1 MKQYKTIQ
9 KGGHMK
15 KAIWTVAAMAVVS
28 LFFFATSESKA
39 AAKDEF
45 FTMYFFADMSRG
57 FATTNVPRLLGIQDT
72 VYWINKYKGGVQG
85 KKLRVEWADHT
96 NDLSV
101 AATIYERW
109 RTRKNF
115 IFLAVCG
122 SQENEAFHDRYAEDE
137 VVVSSCGVSETGIY
151 PAGYAFA
158 TIPLYSDQFA
168 NFADYI
174 TAKWDWKGK
183 GRAPKLAFMTYDIP
197 YGRACLQPLVLEYA
211 KKKRI
216 EIVDTQFIPIIVV
229 DATTPLTRAKKAGA
243 DYVYGQLTYV
253 TLVPLLKE
261 NEKLGY
267 GLKFGTNNFGVDE
280 PLPLLAGKA
289 AEGTVLGTTPYKLWS
304 EKKEPIIQ
312 TLSKIAEE
320 VGRRRQDLADGY
332 FLGVANVF
340 TLYDLLNQTVPKVGW
355 AGING
360 RLLRRQLESWGKAYD
375 LHGLVKF
382 DYTPEARTPMIA
394 RLVEVRNGQWAPVTD
409 WNRMPGILRTDLK
422 GAYKEPSTLPKPK
435 SIY

>member
-1 MKQYKTIQ
+1 
-9 KGGHMK
+9 MK
-15 KAIWTVAAMAVVS
+15 KGTWIVAAMAVVS

-45 FTMYFFADMSRG
+45 FTMYFFADMSRAY
-57 FATTNVPRLLGIQDT
+57 ATVNVPRLLAIQDT
-72 VYWINKYKGGVQG
+72 IYWINKYKGGIHG
-85 KKLRVEWADHT
+85 RKLRVEWADHT

-101 AATIYERW
+101 AATLYERW

-115 IFLAVCG
+115 VFLAVCG

-158 TIPLYSDQFA
+158 SLPMYADQIA
-168 NFADYI
+168 IFADYI
-174 TAKWDWKGK
+174 TEKWDWKEKKRGP
-183 GRAPKLAFMTYDIP
+183 RLSIMAFDAP
-197 YGRACLQPLVLEYA
+197 YGKAALEPLVLDYV
-211 KKKRI
+211 KKKGI
-216 EIVDTQFIPIIVV
+216 EIVDKQYVPPIVV

-243 DYVYGQLTYV
+243 DYVFAQVAYV
-253 TLVPLLKE
+253 TLIPLLRE

-267 GLKFGTNNFGVDE
+267 GLKFGVNNFGVEDV
-280 PLPLLAGKA
+280 LPLVAGKA
-289 AEGTVLGTTPYKLWS
+289 AEGTVLGITPYKLWS
-304 EKKEPIIQ
+304 EKNEPIIQ

-320 VGRRRQDLADGY
+320 VGRRRQDLANTY
-332 FLGVANVF
+332 FLGVANVL
-340 TLYDLLNQTVPKVGW
+340 TLYDVLSQAVPKVGW

-360 RLLRRQLESWGKAYD
+360 RVLRRQLESWGKGYD

-382 DYTPEARTPMIA
+382 DYTPEARTPMNS
-394 RLVEVRNGQWAPVTD
+394 RVVEVKNGQWVPATD
-409 WNRMPGILRTDLK
+409 WRKMPGLIREDLK
-422 GAYKEPSTLPKPK
+422 GPYKELSTPPKPK

>member
-1 MKQYKTIQ
+1 
-9 KGGHMK
+9 MK

-57 FATTNVPRLLGIQDT
+57 FATVNVPRLLGIQDT

-115 IFLAVCG
+115 VFLAVCG

-197 YGRACLQPLVLEYA
+197 FGRACLQPLVLEYA
-211 KKKRI
+211 KKKGI

-243 DYVYGQLTYV
+243 DYVYGQLAYV

-304 EKKEPIIQ
+304 ERKEPIIQ

-320 VGRRRQDLADGY
+320 VGRRRQDLVNGY
-332 FLGVANVF
+332 FLGVANVL
-340 TLYDLLNQTVPKVGW
+340 TLYDLLNQSVPKVGW

-360 RLLRRQLESWGKAYD
+360 RVLRRQLESWGKGYD

-382 DYTPEARTPMIA
+382 DYTPESRTPMIA
-394 RLVEVRNGQWAPVTD
+394 RLVEVRNGQWVPVTD
-409 WNRMPGILRTDLK
+409 WNRMPGILRADLK
-422 GAYKEPSTLPKPK
+422 SAYKEPSAPAK
-435 SIY
+435 SKSVY

>member
-1 MKQYKTIQ
+1 
-9 KGGHMK
+9 MK
-15 KAIWTVAAMAVVS
+15 KGIWTMVAAMVVIS
-28 LFFFATSESKA
+28 LIILPDLGSKPT

-72 VYWINKYKGGVQG
+72 IYWINKYKGGVQG
-85 KKLRVEWADHT
+85 RKLRVEWADHT

-101 AATIYERW
+101 AATLYERW
-109 RTRKNF
+109 RPRKNF

-174 TAKWDWKGK
+174 TEKWDWKGK

-211 KKKRI
+211 KKKKI
-216 EIVDTQFIPIIVV
+216 EIVDTQFIPIIVI

-267 GLKFGTNNFGVDE
+267 GLKFGSNNFGVDE
-280 PLPLLAGKA
+280 PLPLLAGKT

-304 EKKEPIIQ
+304 EKNEPIIQ

-320 VGRRRQDLADGY
+320 VGRRRKDLANGY
-332 FLGVANVF
+332 FLGVANAL

-355 AGING
+355 AGINS
-360 RLLRRQLESWGKAYD
+360 RVLRRQLESWGKEYD

-382 DYTPEARTPMIA
+382 DYTSEARTPMVA
-394 RLVEVRNGQWAPVTD
+394 RLVEVKNGQWVPVTD
-409 WNRMPGILRTDLK
+409 WNRMPGILRADLK
-422 GAYKEPSTLPKPK
+422 GPYKEPSTPAKPK
-435 SIY
+435 RVF

>member
-1 MKQYKTIQ
+1 
-9 KGGHMK
+9 MK
-15 KAIWTVAAMAVVS
+15 KGIWTMVAAMMILS
-28 LFFFATSESKA
+28 LIILPDWGSKPT

-45 FTMYFFADMSRG
+45 FTMYFFADMSRA

-72 VYWINKYKGGVQG
+72 MYWINKYKGGVQG
-85 KKLRVEWADHT
+85 RKLRVEWADHT

-101 AATIYERW
+101 AATLYERW

-115 IFLAVCG
+115 MFLAVCG

-183 GRAPKLAFMTYDIP
+183 GRAPKLAFMTYDMP

-211 KKKRI
+211 KKKKI
-216 EIVDTQFIPIIVV
+216 EIVDTQFVPIIPV

-243 DYVYGQLTYV
+243 DYIYGQYGYV

-261 NEKLGY
+261 HEKLGY
-267 GLKFGTNNFGVDE
+267 GLKFGCNNFGVDE
-280 PLPLLAGKA
+280 PLPILAGKA
-289 AEGTVLGTTPYKLWS
+289 AEGAVLGTTPYKLWT
-304 EKKEPIIQ
+304 EKNEPMIQ
-312 TLSKIAEE
+312 TLSKIAGE
-320 VGRRRQDLADGY
+320 VGRRRQDLANGY
-332 FLGVANVF
+332 FLGVANVL
-340 TLYDLLNQTVPKVGW
+340 TIYDVLNQLVPKVGW
-355 AGING
+355 GGINS
-360 RLLRRQLESWGKAYD
+360 RVIRRQLESWGKGYD
-375 LHGLVKF
+375 LHGLVRF
-382 DYTPEARTPMIA
+382 DYTPEARTPMVA
-394 RLVEVRNGQWAPVTD
+394 RLVEIRNGQWAPVTD
-409 WNRMPGILRTDLK
+409 WNRMPGILRADLK
-422 GAYKEPSTLPKPK
+422 GPYKEPSKPPK
-435 SIY
+435 SKTVF

>member
-1 MKQYKTIQ
+1 MR
-9 KGGHMK
+9 
-15 KAIWTVAAMAVVS
+15 KAIWIVAAMAVAS
-28 LFFFATSESKA
+28 LFLFANSESKA

-45 FTMYFFADMSRG
+45 FTMYYFADMSRG
-57 FATTNVPRLLGIQDT
+57 FATVNVPRLLGIQDT
-72 VYWINKYKGGVQG
+72 LYWINKYKGGVQG
-85 KKLRVEWADHT
+85 RKLRVEWADHT

-115 IFLAVCG
+115 VFLAVCG

-174 TAKWDWKGK
+174 TAKWDWKAK
-183 GRAPKLAFMTYDIP
+183 GRGPKLAIITYDIP
-197 YGRACLQPLVLEYA
+197 VGRACLQPLVLDYA
-211 KKKRI
+211 KKKGI
-216 EIVDTQFIPIIVV
+216 EIVDTQFVPIILV
-229 DATTPLTRAKKAGA
+229 DATTPLARAKKAGA
-243 DYVYGQLTYV
+243 DYVYGQLVYV

-267 GLKFGTNNFGVDE
+267 GLKFGTFNFGVDE

-289 AEGTVLGTTPYKLWS
+289 AEGTVLGTTPYRLWS
-304 EKKEPIIQ
+304 EKNEPIVQ
-312 TLSKIAEE
+312 TLLKISEE
-320 VGRRRQDLADGY
+320 VGRRRQDLASGY
-332 FLGVANVF
+332 FLGVANVL

-360 RLLRRQLESWGKAYD
+360 RVLRRQLESWGKGYD

-394 RLVEVRNGQWAPVTD
+394 RLVEVKNGQWVPVTD

-422 GAYKEPSTLPKPK
+422 GAYKEPSAPPKPK
-435 SIY
+435 SIF

>member
-1 MKQYKTIQ
+1 
-9 KGGHMK
+9 MK
-15 KAIWTVAAMAVVS
+15 KGIWTMVAAMVVIS
-28 LFFFATSESKA
+28 LIILPDLGPKPT

-57 FATTNVPRLLGIQDT
+57 FATTNVPRLLGIQGT

-85 KKLRVEWADHT
+85 RKLRVDWADHT

-101 AATIYERW
+101 AATLYERW
-109 RTRKNF
+109 RTKKNF

-137 VVVSSCGVSETGIY
+137 VVVSSCGVSETGMY

-211 KKKRI
+211 KKKKI

-229 DATTPLTRAKKAGA
+229 DATTPLTRAKKSGA

-253 TLVPLLKE
+253 TLVPLLRE

-280 PLPLLAGKA
+280 PLPLLAGKT

-304 EKKEPIIQ
+304 EKNEPIIQ

-320 VGRRRQDLADGY
+320 VGRRRQDLANGY
-332 FLGVANVF
+332 FLGVANVL

-360 RLLRRQLESWGKAYD
+360 RVMRRQLETWGKGYD

-382 DYTPEARTPMIA
+382 DYTPESRTPMVA
-394 RLVEVRNGQWAPVTD
+394 RLVEVKNGQWVPVMD
-409 WNRMPGILRTDLK
+409 WNRLPGILRDDLR
-422 GAYKEPSTLPKPK
+422 GPYKEPSTPAKPK
-435 SIY
+435 SVF